1 MKEMIKRVREEKGG
15 FTLAELLIVVAILL
29 VLIAIAVPL
38 FTGALDKAQN
48 AVAIANARSAQS
60 EALTNYKLAE
70 STAQKTL
77 TTQYFYYDD
86 HGNEIHATGSGDP
99 AAGTFKYKYT
109 VILTDTNGDVSVR
122 VDMNMPEQ
130 KNNILSTATTSTGGE
145 GGGTEGTD

>member
-38 FTGALDKAQN
+38 FTGALDNAQN

-70 STAQKTL
+70 SANQESLKT
-77 TTQYFYYDD
+77 QHFYYDD
-86 HGNEIHATGSGDP
+86 HGNEVHGTDGAAP
-99 AAGTFKYKYT
+99 ADGTYKYAYEA
-109 VILTDTNGDVSVR
+109 VITDNKGDVTIKI
-122 VDMNMPEQ
+122 NMEKPEV
-130 KNNILSTATTSTGGE
+130 KTDILSTKTSAT
-145 GGGTEGTD
+145 GGGTEEGTD